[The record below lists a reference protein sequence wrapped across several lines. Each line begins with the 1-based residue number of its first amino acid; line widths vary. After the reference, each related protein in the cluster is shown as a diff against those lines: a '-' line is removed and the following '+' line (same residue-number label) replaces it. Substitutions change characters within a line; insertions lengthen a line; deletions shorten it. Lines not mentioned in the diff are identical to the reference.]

1 MGLEG
6 VRQTQ
11 AHKACPDKLAPYN
24 GRVSRELRPAVCAF
38 PVSRDEAAR
47 GTYASE
53 AHPEAANP
61 GLNAL
66 LNRPADILC

>member
-1 MGLEG
+1 MA
-6 VRQTQ
+6 
-11 AHKACPDKLAPYN
+11 AHKACPNKLPPYN
-24 GRVSRELRPAVCAF
+24 EGVSTELRPAASAF

-61 GLNAL
+61 GLNAQ
-66 LNRPADILC
+66 LNRAAEILC